1 MKPITSLSKEQ
12 IQKYSFAI
20 GFFCLFY
27 SVVSKSY
34 RSQNFS
40 TQEIGF
46 WISIAGIIFL
56 SIGLNLKVQQTNE
69 ENLGFIKKNTP
80 LIFGLIISI
89 IFIIIWI
96 ANNYFNFN

>member
-1 MKPITSLSKEQ
+1 MKLIKPFKKEQ

-20 GFFCLFY
+20 GFFCVLY
-27 SVVSKSY
+27 SAVSKNY
-34 RSQNFS
+34 RSQDFS
-40 TQEIGF
+40 SQELGF

-80 LIFGLIISI
+80 IIFGSI
-89 IFIIIWI
+89 TAMIFTIIWI
-96 ANNYFNFN
+96 ANNYFN